1 MVARHVGPL
10 GRASHWLV
18 SLQCLLSFALIVVLN
33 SWWFLK
39 MAQGLRRL
47 LFQDKGKGPPG
58 PAPATGGS
66 APRRRKSKA
75 KEEGEGDDGSASSV
89 SRKGRARRQGKAA

>member
-33 SWWFLK
+33 TWWFLK
-39 MAQGLRRL
+39 MAQGLSRL
-47 LFQDKGKGPPG
+47 LLRGQAAGKGGGGPAKRRQKGK
-58 PAPATGGS
+58 
-66 APRRRKSKA
+66 
-75 KEEGEGDDGSASSV
+75 EEGDDGAVGTKAGASAKTYSS
-89 SRKGRARRQGKAA
+89 RGRARRQGKAA